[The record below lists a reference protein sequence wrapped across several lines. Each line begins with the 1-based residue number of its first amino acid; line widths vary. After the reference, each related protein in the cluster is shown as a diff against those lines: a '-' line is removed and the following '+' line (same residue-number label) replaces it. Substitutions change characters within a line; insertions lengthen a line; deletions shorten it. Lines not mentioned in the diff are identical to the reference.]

1 VDGRVLSHCFMK
13 FDRFYVKV
21 IITNPVLRRLARI
34 SGLYVTKLF
43 QNAVPIGDI
52 I

>member
-1 VDGRVLSHCFMK
+1 MTSERFDMK
-13 FDRFYVKV
+13 A
-21 IITNPVLRRLARI
+21 IIKNPMLRRRVRI

-43 QNAVPIGDI
+43 QNVVPIGDI